1 MRAIGGEPAKPGT
14 WITLVSQV
22 TMDDERQLDWHPP
35 QPVAFSLV
43 EAHKLVRRAVPK
55 RRNIIDN
62 LKRRTNDAYGPQNS
76 HRTLDVI
83 ADLWSAVLH
92 SFAAVEAI
100 ANDSIDRLPNDAV
113 ITIGRKDDTREIEK
127 SDMVRALNISEKLS
141 QAVPLLD
148 IGEQTKGT
156 RPWERFVH
164 LKRLRDDLVHVKDP
178 GDQRRIHR
186 PGPPSTTGSCSATA
200 TRARGTPSRSCRRID
215 PASSAITPSS
225 TCRGRR
231 TPPCPPFLTVAH
243 QGEHREIRNCKVA
256 QPWRRL
262 ASMT

>member
-1 MRAIGGEPAKPGT
+1 MSRRRTHTRSSRNQSSAPRIHPGRAQDPRLAATPVRAIGGEPAKPGT

-178 GDQRRIHR
+178 RGSTPDPQTRTAFDRLMLGDGDTCARDAFEIVQAVR
-186 PGPPSTTGSCSATA
+186 PG
-200 TRARGTPSRSCRRID
+200 
-215 PASSAITPSS
+215 
-225 TCRGRR
+225 
-231 TPPCPPFLTVAH
+231 FLGDHAVEYLS
-243 QGEHREIRNCKVA
+243 Q
-256 QPWRRL
+256 
-262 ASMT
+262 